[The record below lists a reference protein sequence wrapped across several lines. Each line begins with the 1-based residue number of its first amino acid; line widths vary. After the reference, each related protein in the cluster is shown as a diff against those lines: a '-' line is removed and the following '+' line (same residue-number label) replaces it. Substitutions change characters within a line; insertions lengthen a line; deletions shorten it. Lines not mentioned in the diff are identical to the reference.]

1 MKPMT
6 KPVQQGTVER
16 RNSPRRAVSEVVKLE
31 LDDGTAADHH
41 GLLVTDISDGGVRL
55 FAQDVILPKTFSL
68 VFPETGIRRECRTV
82 WRIGPEIG
90 LEFVGQRPKVKQ
102 RRAIRRGP
110 EDKRRPDRADVIV
123 ER

>member
-6 KPVQQGTVER
+6 KQIQQGTVER
-16 RNSPRRAVSEVVKLE
+16 RNSQRRAVSEVVKLE
-31 LDDGTAADHH
+31 LDDGTPAEHH

-55 FAQDVILPKTFSL
+55 FARDVILPKVFSL

-90 LEFVGQRPKVKQ
+90 LQFIERHTKTT
-102 RRAIRRGP
+102 
-110 EDKRRPDRADVIV
+110 KRRSAVRGRNEKRKPAPTSP
-123 ER
+123 

>member
-6 KPVQQGTVER
+6 KPIQQGTVER
-16 RNSPRRAVSEVVKLE
+16 RSSQRRAVSEVVKLE
-31 LDDGTAADHH
+31 LDDGTPEEHL

-55 FAQDVILPKTFSL
+55 FARDVILPKTFSL

-90 LEFVGQRPKVKQ
+90 LEFVAHRPKTME
-102 RRAIRRGP
+102 RRRLERRGP
-110 EDKRRPDRADVIV
+110 EDKRRADIAKLTD
-123 ER
+123 